1 MTGKRYPRTSRVN
14 ELLREIIADELER
27 QDDERLEFVTV
38 AGVEVDAGLEHAAV
52 YFSTLGDPD
61 DDPGVVEAL
70 ESVRTR
76 LQRAVG
82 QQARLHNI
90 PRLEFRPDPG
100 IRTGERIEEIIRDL
114 HRAGGVGDEDGE
126 REDSGHEDSGHSD
139 SEPDDGEHSDEE

>member
-61 DDPGVVEAL
+61 DDPAVVEAL

-114 HRAGGVGDEDGE
+114 HRDGGGGGE
-126 REDSGHEDSGHSD
+126 HSD
-139 SEPDDGEHSDEE
+139 SEPDGGEHSDEE